1 MPYSAPQPDV
11 KSTLSFETLF
21 AFWKQ
26 REDSPNAGTAAL
38 AKHIGT
44 LDHEHPPLDG
54 PEADALFSVLFP
66 AATRDT
72 DIGAIIQ
79 PFVFGPLYK
88 TPRFAEMMSR
98 VSHGPGTKVKDRH
111 DALMSVY
118 RFVLKSAYGI
128 DLGPMP
134 SMRLEVEYDGLPRYF
149 MAQLD
154 LSYCRVET
162 AAELPPLTEELTLK
176 LLEASNDPGQLCLL
190 VPLSLF
196 TIRGFAVL
204 RAVDVTTSEALSQL
218 KLLLIESE
226 TIAEPILY
234 SKIQDHVRVLLGKAD
249 VSLFLAAFRDDKVL
263 MLHQDFLAGDN
274 CLLLGSA
281 QSSMEEYKDTAFGHA
296 YDENRPLAYPRL
308 ERGTD
313 PELQKLYDMGVR
325 SLVTSPLAI
334 GEHQVGLAALSSNT
348 PLRLHPGDLDAL
360 NEALPLLALGVR
372 RSIDELNTRVQRLI
386 QKNFTSIHPAVA
398 WKFQREATHA
408 MLERSGTLGEVIFE
422 NVWPLYA
429 VSDIRNSSTHR
440 SQAILADLVDQLE
453 QGHAI
458 VSAAKASLTLPLLDE
473 LEWRIRGQRDLLGD
487 GLNAGDE
494 ISVLN
499 FLRREL
505 EPTFG
510 ELEKAGPQVK
520 ALVDRYRA
528 NIHHEARSVYRRRKD
543 FDDSIRG
550 LNRAV
555 VELLDREQAEAQ
567 LQFPHYFDKNTTD
580 GVDQSIYL
588 GPSLMSD
595 GRWDPLYLKN
605 LKLWQFLSLG
615 KIARLA
621 EDLKTKLP
629 VPLELTHL
637 IMVQDLPIT
646 IRFRADEKRFA
657 VDGAYNVRYEIMK
670 KRIDKAVVKAT
681 GERLTQPGRIAIV
694 YSQSEE
700 VRDYRQFIE
709 YLTAQ
714 GWLEQG
720 VEELDLEDLQG
731 VHGLKALRV
740 TVRLPRA
747 AAAKT
752 VTRRARAR
760 S

>member
-11 KSTLSFETLF
+11 KSTLSFESLF
-21 AFWKQ
+21 AFWKKL
-26 REDSPNAGTAAL
+26 EDSADAGTAAL
-38 AKHIGT
+38 ARHVGT
-44 LDHEHPPLDG
+44 LDHDHPPFEG
-54 PEADALFSVLFP
+54 PDADALFSVLFP
-66 AATRDT
+66 AGTRET

-88 TPRFAEMMSR
+88 TPRFAEMMSKTP
-98 VSHGPGTKVKDRH
+98 HGPGTKVKDRH
-111 DALMSVY
+111 DALMMVY
-118 RFVLKSAYGI
+118 RFALKSAYGL

-134 SMRLEVEYDGLPRYF
+134 AMKLEIPFDGLPRYF
-149 MAQLD
+149 MAQVD
-154 LSYCRVET
+154 LSHCRVET
-162 AAELPPLTEELTLK
+162 AAGLPPLTDDLRLR
-176 LLEASNDPGQLCLL
+176 LLEASNDPGQLSQL

-196 TIRGFAVL
+196 TIHGFAIL
-204 RAVDVTTSEALSQL
+204 RAVDVTASEALSQL
-218 KLLLIESE
+218 KLLLIENE
-226 TIAEPILY
+226 TIADPVLY
-234 SKIQDHVRVLLGKAD
+234 KQIQDHIRALLGKPD
-249 VSLFLAAFRDDKVL
+249 VDLFVAAFRDDKVL
-263 MLHQDFLAGDN
+263 MLHEDLLAGDN
-274 CLLLGSA
+274 CFLMGSE
-281 QSSMEEYKDTAFGHA
+281 QSSMDDYKNTAFGRS
-296 YDENRPLAYPRL
+296 YEENRPMAFPRL
-308 ERGTD
+308 EAGTD
-313 PELQKLYDMGVR
+313 AELNKLHEMGVR
-325 SLVTSPLAI
+325 SLITSPLTI
-334 GEHQVGLAALSSNT
+334 GDRHVGLAVLSSPA

-360 NEALPLLALGVR
+360 DEALPLLALGVR
-372 RSIDELNTRVQRLI
+372 RSMDELNARVQRLI

-398 WKFQREATHA
+398 WKFQREATEA
-408 MLERSGTLGEVIFE
+408 MLVRSGTLGEVVFE

-440 SQAILADLVDQLE
+440 SQAILSDLIDQLE

-473 LEWRIRGQRDLLGD
+473 LEWRIRGQRELLGD

-505 EPTFG
+505 EPTFD
-510 ELEKAGPQVK
+510 ELEKAGPAVK
-520 ALVDRYRA
+520 ALIDRYRA

-543 FDDSIRG
+543 FDDSIRN

-588 GPSLMSD
+588 GPSLMPD

-621 EDLKTKLP
+621 EDLKATLP

-681 GERLTQPGRIAIV
+681 GERLTQPGMIAIV

-709 YLTAQ
+709 YMTAQ
-714 GWLEQG
+714 GWLEDG
-720 VEELDLEDLQG
+720 IEELDLEDLQG

-740 TVRLPRA
+740 AVKLPRA
-747 AAAKT
+747 AAPKT

>member
-11 KSTLSFETLF
+11 KSTLSYETLF
-21 AFWKQ
+21 AFWKKL
-26 REDSPNAGTAAL
+26 EESANPGTAAL
-38 AKHIGT
+38 ARHIAT
-44 LDHEHPPLDG
+44 LDHEHPPLEG
-54 PEADALFSVLFP
+54 PDADALFGVLFP

-72 DIGAIIQ
+72 DIGAVIQ

-88 TPRFAEMMSR
+88 TPRFAEMMNHA
-98 VSHGPGTKVKDRH
+98 SHGPGTKVKDRH
-111 DALMSVY
+111 DALMAVY
-118 RFVLKSAYGI
+118 RFALKNAYGLE
-128 DLGPMP
+128 LGPMP
-134 SMRLEVEYDGLPRYF
+134 SMKLEIAFDGLPRYF

-154 LSYCRVET
+154 LSHCRVEVSP
-162 AAELPPLTEELTLK
+162 ELPPLTEALK
-176 LLEASNDPGQLCLL
+176 LQLLEASNDPGQLCRI

-196 TIRGFAVL
+196 TVKGFAVL
-204 RAVDVTTSEALSQL
+204 RAVDVTASEALSQL
-218 KLLLIESE
+218 KLLLIENE
-226 TIAEPILY
+226 TIAEPLLY
-234 SKIQDHVRVLLGKAD
+234 GKIQDYVRILLNKAD
-249 VSLFLAAFRDDKVL
+249 VNLFVAAFRDDKVL

-274 CLLLGSA
+274 CILMGSA
-281 QSSMEEYKDTAFGHA
+281 QTPMEEYKDTAFGHA

-308 ERGTD
+308 EPGTD
-313 PELQKLYDMGVR
+313 HELRKLYDMGVR

-334 GEHQVGLAALSSNT
+334 GDHPVGLAALASPT

-360 NEALPLLALGVR
+360 AEALPLLALGVR
-372 RSIDELNTRVQRLI
+372 RSLDELNARVQRLI

-429 VSDIRNSSTHR
+429 VSDVRNSSTHR
-440 SQAILADLVDQLE
+440 SQAILSDLLDQLE
-453 QGHAI
+453 QGHGI
-458 VSAAKASLTLPLLDE
+458 VAAAKEALTLPLLDE
-473 LEWRIRGQRDLLGD
+473 LEWRIRGQRELLGD

-505 EPTFG
+505 EPAFG

-520 ALVDRYRA
+520 ALVDRYRS
-528 NIHHEARSVYRRRKD
+528 NLHHEARSVYRRRKD
-543 FDDSIRG
+543 FDDSIRAV
-550 LNRAV
+550 NRAV

-588 GPSLMSD
+588 GPSLMPD

-605 LKLWQFLSLG
+605 LKLWQFLSLC
-615 KIARLA
+615 KIARLG
-621 EDLKTKLP
+621 EELKAKLP

-670 KRIDKAVVKAT
+670 KRIDKAVVKGT
-681 GERLTQPGRIAIV
+681 GERLTQPRTIAIV

-700 VRDYRQFIE
+700 IREYRQFIE

-714 GWLEQG
+714 KWLEG
-720 VEELDLEDLQG
+720 PVEELDLEDLQG

-740 TVRLPRA
+740 GVRVA
-747 AAAKT
+747 AAPRS
-752 VTRRARAR
+752 VRRVPRTATA
-760 S
+760 